1 MYPGVLPY
9 VALPDTSKAVLIDID
24 GTVANLN
31 GRDPYDQTICLNDLP
46 NKPVI
51 EVIRSFVVNRGL
63 VSVFVSGRPVKCI
76 EATSNWLYRH
86 VIPHGYPWALY
97 MRKNGD
103 YRPDWEAK
111 LELFNEHVRDRY
123 NILAAFDD
131 RNQVVKLWRQLG
143 ITTFQVADGNF

>member
-1 MYPGVLPY
+1 
-9 VALPDTSKAVLIDID
+9 
-24 GTVANLN
+24 
-31 GRDPYDQTICLNDLP
+31 
-46 NKPVI
+46 
-51 EVIRSFVVNRGL
+51 
-63 VSVFVSGRPVKCI
+63 
-76 EATSNWLYRH
+76 
-86 VIPHGYPWALY
+86 